1 MLKEELR
8 ELVKQ
13 IQIDRCET
21 NRIELKSAQQGCPK
35 KLYGTL
41 SSFSNQDEGGV
52 IIFGIDE
59 SNFNICGV
67 YDANDLQKKI
77 NAKCKE
83 MIPAVRAHMSV
94 CTIDDQQVVSA
105 EIPGVDYTQRPVYY
119 SGKGIVKGSYV
130 RVGDSDEP
138 MSEYEVY
145 KYQAY
150 KKGIHE
156 EQRIVKDGWVLQD
169 QDRIKKYLDAVK
181 KDRPNLFST
190 LSDQDI
196 LKMMKVE
203 KEQLPTIA
211 GLFVFSKFPQSAFP
225 DLCVTAVVIPGL
237 NRGDEIDGSVRFL
250 DNRRITGSIPD
261 MLEETIEFISKN
273 SRHRTIIDH
282 TGKRVDEPE
291 YPIRAIRELVLNAL
305 IHRDYSMHTE
315 NSPIRVEMYNDRL
328 EITNSGGIY
337 GRLPVEKLGLE
348 SPETRNSVLT
358 NLLEILGYSENRF
371 SGIPVVR
378 NEMKSRGL
386 PEPEFIDTHR
396 EFKVILRSDL
406 LENKDKQS
414 NSLLIEE
421 QRQLLEYCRQP
432 RSRKEISE
440 YVGKTQNYV
449 MQQIIQPLLQQNV
462 LRMTMPE
469 KPKSRYQKFVTNTET
484 TS

>member
-1 MLKEELR
+1 
-8 ELVKQ
+8 
-13 IQIDRCET
+13 
-21 NRIELKSAQQGCPK
+21 
-35 KLYGTL
+35 
-41 SSFSNQDEGGV
+41 V

-337 GRLPVEKLGLE
+337 GRMPVEKLGLE